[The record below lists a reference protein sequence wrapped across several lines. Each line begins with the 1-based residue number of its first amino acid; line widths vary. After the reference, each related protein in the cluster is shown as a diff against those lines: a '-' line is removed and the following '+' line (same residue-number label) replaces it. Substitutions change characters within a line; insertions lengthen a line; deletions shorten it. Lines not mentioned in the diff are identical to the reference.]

1 MLFLCGVNNMA
12 WAGEYFDKGCEY
24 LQITH
29 QYMEAERYLTM
40 AIEEGDSVQDALLY
54 RAINYEVNL
63 KNYEAAIDDYT
74 NYLENWAGVNS
85 SIALVGRGNCYYQLA
100 DYNNAIA
107 DYSVVI
113 NPPKYD
119 PNNMWTLYF
128 KRAQAYNKIGN
139 KDKALEDCNA
149 AVSLIESGK
158 CYPNKRGE
166 DLSLYALRSMLSK
179 GNHEVANQA
188 GIIDIQDGY
197 TKARVGTSA
206 PNLSLINSKGKEIS
220 ISFDKPTVLLYINH
234 YLSKIDPN
242 QYNDLYKKW
251 KGKANFYIIMDSRND
266 DINKIFDLANLSIP
280 VLLETKDEYIKKYNQ
295 VDPSLVIIDDKGIIK
310 YNSSAFI
317 VVKELDS
324 YIEKLVYEKNEKSPQ
339 FSSIIIDEFSKK
351 AVPEILMDGQQAGEE
366 TFKTVDDKDFT
377 LKFEGQPTVM
387 LVWLGLSQRK
397 DIQQK
402 MDIMQLAYE
411 NSQGKV
417 RFISAVGAI
426 DKKLISYM
434 TDGWNY
440 SIPVLQF
447 KGNQHLRYARGFP
460 CFVFID
466 KYGKRLRYNIKAN
479 EDLLQ
484 VTKILCDN
492 AQTE

>member
-1 MLFLCGVNNMA
+1 MLFLCGANKMV
-12 WAGEYFDKGCEY
+12 WAGEYLDKGCEY

-29 QYMEAERYLTM
+29 QYMEAEKYLTM
-40 AIEEGDSVQDALLY
+40 AIEKGDCVQDALLY
-54 RAINYEVNL
+54 RAVNYRVNL

-100 DYNNAIA
+100 DYNSAIA
-107 DYSVVI
+107 DYSMVI
-113 NPPKYD
+113 NTKKYD
-119 PNNMWTLYF
+119 PNNMWRLYF

-149 AVSLIESGK
+149 AISLVESGK
-158 CYPNKRGE
+158 SYPNKRGE
-166 DLSLYALRSMLSK
+166 DLSLYAFKSMLSK
-179 GNHEVANQA
+179 GNREEENQA

-206 PNLSLINSKGKEIS
+206 PYLFLINLKGKEVS
-220 ISFDKPTVLLYINH
+220 ISFNKPTVLLYINH
-234 YLSKIDPN
+234 YQSKIDLN

-251 KGKANFYIIMDSRND
+251 KGKANFYIVMNSRSE
-266 DINKIFDLANLSIP
+266 DINKIFGLANLSIP
-280 VLLETKDEYIKKYNQ
+280 VLLETKNEYSKKYNQ
-295 VDPSLVIIDDKGIIK
+295 VSPSLVIIDEKGIIN

-339 FSSIIIDEFSKK
+339 FSSVIIDEFSKNV
-351 AVPEILMDGQQAGEE
+351 VPEILMDGQQAGEE
-366 TFKTVDDKDFT
+366 NFKTVDDKDFT
-377 LKFEGQPTVM
+377 LKFEGQPTVL
-387 LVWLGLSQRK
+387 LVWLGISQRK

-402 MDIMQLAYE
+402 MDIMQSAYE

-417 RFISAVGAI
+417 RFISAAGAV
-426 DKKLISYM
+426 DQKLISYM

-447 KGNQHLRYARGFP
+447 KGKQYLRYARGFP

-466 KYGKRLRYNIKAN
+466 KYGKRLRYNIKSD

-484 VTKILCDN
+484 VTKILCDSV
-492 AQTE
+492 